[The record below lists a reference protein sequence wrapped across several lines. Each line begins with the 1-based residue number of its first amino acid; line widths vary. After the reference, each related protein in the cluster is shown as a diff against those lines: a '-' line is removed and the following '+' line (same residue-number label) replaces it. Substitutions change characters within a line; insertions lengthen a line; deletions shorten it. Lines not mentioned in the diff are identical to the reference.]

1 MLNAGR
7 VADPSAPDY
16 WPGSRVDSGADD
28 GADGVYANCSAES
41 ETGAK
46 RRFGVVNVQVLSVT
60 AEAAD
65 EMASAAAT
73 ATPARTATPG
83 NAEATNTT
91 RRTIKVSP
99 AGKSSREKDEP
110 LVLTQIQ
117 VDFWPEDA
125 TTITTTK
132 TTKQKTAAATTPPQP
147 RLFYKLLQDVRQIL
161 RKLPNQEVGD
171 LIAH

>member
-7 VADPSAPDY
+7 VADPSALDY
-16 WPGSRVDSGADD
+16 WPGSHSD
-28 GADGVYANCSAES
+28 GGPDGVYANCSTES

-65 EMASAAAT
+65 EMALT
-73 ATPARTATPG
+73 TTRPARTAT
-83 NAEATNTT
+83 AMQ
-91 RRTIKVSP
+91 RTIKVSP

-125 TTITTTK
+125 TT
-132 TTKQKTAAATTPPQP
+132 PPQP